1 MFFTDDTVMTI
12 ANMKW
17 LLSGELTEERLVKE
31 MTELGN
37 KYWQAGYGES
47 FYNWLSGCN
56 GYKPY
61 NSWGNGSGMR
71 VSPVGWW
78 FDTLE
83 ETLEYAGIS
92 AKVTHNHIE
101 GIKGAKAIAAAVYL
115 ARTGHSKDEIKS
127 FIENRFG
134 YDLSRTTDEI
144 RPNYIFYVD
153 CMRSV
158 PESII
163 CFLESDSTKKAIQLA
178 ISLGGDTDTMGDM
191 AGAIAEAFYGDA
203 DELYEGVK
211 KAIDGEYP
219 EEFDSVV
226 KEFNEKLEEK

>member
-1 MFFTDDTVMTI
+1 MKCIGAICGDCIGFPMEFNNNKYMNYEPFSMGSHFTDDTVMTI

-134 YDLSRTTDEI
+134 YL
-144 RPNYIFYVD
+144 P
-153 CMRSV
+153 
-158 PESII
+158 
-163 CFLESDSTKKAIQLA
+163 FL
-178 ISLGGDTDTMGDM
+178 
-191 AGAIAEAFYGDA
+191 
-203 DELYEGVK
+203 
-211 KAIDGEYP
+211 
-219 EEFDSVV
+219 
-226 KEFNEKLEEK
+226 